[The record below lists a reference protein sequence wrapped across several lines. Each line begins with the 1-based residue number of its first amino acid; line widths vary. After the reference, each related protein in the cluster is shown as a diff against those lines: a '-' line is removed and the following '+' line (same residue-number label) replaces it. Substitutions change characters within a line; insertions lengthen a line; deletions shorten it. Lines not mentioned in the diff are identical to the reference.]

1 MRLVL
6 IVTAAAL
13 LSACI
18 EPSPTPRPSATP
30 GHYYVIGSSQQ

>member
-1 MRLVL
+1 MRLAVF
-6 IVTAAAL
+6 VVMAAL

-18 EPSPTPRPSATP
+18 EPSPTPSPSRTP